1 MNIQLSE
8 HFNYTKLMRFTLPT
22 ITMMIVTSLYSVVD
36 GIFVSNVLGSEAFA
50 AVNLIFPFPM
60 MLSAVG
66 FMIGTGG
73 SALVS
78 MTLGEGRKQKANEYF
93 SMLVA
98 FVSAA
103 GVLLTIFGIA
113 FIRPISMLLGAEG
126 ELGEGRKQKANEYFS
141 MLVAFVSAAGVL
153 LTIFGIAFI
162 RPISMLLGAEGEL
175 LDGCMIYGSS
185 LMLGL
190 APFMLQNCFQSF
202 LVTAERP
209 KLGLGISIAAGLTNM
224 ALDFLFIYVFP
235 WGLVG
240 AAAATVLSQVVG
252 GVIPLI
258 YFWRKNTSLLQLVW
272 FHFEWKPI
280 IKSCVNGSS
289 EMLTNLSTSLLNML
303 YNLQLMRLVGENGV
317 SAYGVIMYVSFIFT
331 GTYLGYAIG
340 AAPIVGYH
348 YGAGNQLMRL
358 VGENGVSAYGVIM
371 YVSFIFTGTYLGYAI
386 GAAPIVGYHY
396 GAGNKKELKSLLRK
410 SLLLITAVAVGLTAL
425 SEILSGGL
433 AGIFVSYDPEL
444 MEMTK
449 IAIQIYSLSYLIS
462 GFNIFG
468 SAFFTALNDGPVSAL
483 ISFVRTLLFQIIM
496 ILVLPALFGLNGVWF
511 AVVAAEA
518 LALLVTI
525 ICFLAKRKK
534 YQYF

>member
-36 GIFVSNVLGSEAFA
+36 GIFVSNVLGSKAFA

-78 MTLGEGRKQKANEYF
+78 MT
-93 SMLVA
+93 
-98 FVSAA
+98 
-103 GVLLTIFGIA
+103 
-113 FIRPISMLLGAEG
+113 
-126 ELGEGRKQKANEYFS
+126 LGEGRKQKANEYFS

-258 YFWRKNTSLLQLVW
+258 YFWRKNTSLLQLVC

-348 YGAGNQLMRL
+348 YGAGN
-358 VGENGVSAYGVIM
+358 
-371 YVSFIFTGTYLGYAI
+371 
-386 GAAPIVGYHY
+386 
-396 GAGNKKELKSLLRK
+396 KKELKSLLRK

-433 AGIFVSYDPEL
+433 ARIFVSYDREL

>member
-78 MTLGEGRKQKANEYF
+78 MTLGEGKKQKANEYF

-98 FVSAA
+98 FVSVT

-113 FIRPISMLLGAEG
+113 FIRPISM
-126 ELGEGRKQKANEYFS
+126 
-141 MLVAFVSAAGVL
+141 M
-153 LTIFGIAFI
+153 
-162 RPISMLLGAEGEL
+162 LGAEGEL
-175 LDGCMIYGSS
+175 LDGCVIYGSS

-258 YFWRKNTSLLQLVW
+258 YFWRKNTSLLQLVC
-272 FHFEWKPI
+272 FHFEWKSI
-280 IKSCVNGSS
+280 LKSCANGSS

-303 YNLQLMRLVGENGV
+303 YNL
-317 SAYGVIMYVSFIFT
+317 
-331 GTYLGYAIG
+331 
-340 AAPIVGYH
+340 
-348 YGAGNQLMRL
+348 QLMRL

-425 SEILSGGL
+425 SEILSEGL
-433 AGIFVSYDPEL
+433 AGIFVSYDREL
-444 MEMTK
+444 MEITK

-525 ICFLAKRKK
+525 ICFFAKRKK

>member
-1 MNIQLSE
+1 
-8 HFNYTKLMRFTLPT
+8 MRFTLPT

-78 MTLGEGRKQKANEYF
+78 MTLGEGKKQKANEYF

-98 FVSAA
+98 FVGVA
-103 GVLLTIFGIA
+103 GVLLTI
-113 FIRPISMLLGAEG
+113 L
-126 ELGEGRKQKANEYFS
+126 
-141 MLVAFVSAAGVL
+141 
-153 LTIFGIAFI
+153 GIAFI

-175 LDGCMIYGSS
+175 LEGCVIYGSS

-224 ALDFLFIYVFP
+224 VLDFLFIYVFP

-240 AAAATVLSQVVG
+240 AAVATALSQVVG

-258 YFWRKNTSLLQLVW
+258 YFWRKNTSLLQLVR
-272 FHFEWKPI
+272 FRLEWKPI
-280 IKSCVNGSS
+280 LKSCANGSS

-303 YNLQLMRLVGENGV
+303 YNL
-317 SAYGVIMYVSFIFT
+317 
-331 GTYLGYAIG
+331 
-340 AAPIVGYH
+340 
-348 YGAGNQLMRL
+348 QLMRL

-425 SEILSGGL
+425 SEILSEGL
-433 AGIFVSYDPEL
+433 AGIFVSYDREL

-483 ISFVRTLLFQIIM
+483 ISFVRTLLFQIVM

-525 ICFLAKRKK
+525 ICFVVKRKK